1 MFERNIT
8 SFGAIGDGRY
18 DNSEA
23 FSAACNAVKE
33 AGGGILHVSAG
44 IWKTGPL
51 ELFSNTSLVLEENS
65 VISFIPD
72 PDRYKPVWTRWE
84 GVECYGM
91 HPLVFADNQERIR
104 ITGKGAFDGSGAV
117 WWAMLQEKRKNG
129 QKSPATPGEQAL
141 SRLNPG
147 YEKQPSGGGS
157 REMQFLRPPLVQ
169 FRKCAS
175 IYLEGFSLRNSPFW
189 TLHPVF
195 CTDVTI
201 RDIHI
206 TNPADAPNTDGMDI
220 DSCENVLIERCEV
233 AVGDDGIAI
242 KSGSGEDGIKANKP
256 SQNIAVRRCIV
267 KNGHGG
273 IVIGSETAAGIFNVT
288 AEHCLFQGTD
298 RGIRIKTRRGRG
310 GQISNLHFKHLTME
324 NNLCPVVINMF
335 YRCGAALSDGW
346 FTLEPLPVVYTT
358 PSIKNVVIEDIKAT
372 GCRASAGFI
381 AGLPE
386 SPVRN
391 LSISDSE
398 FATNESDPAHPDE
411 SDMFLGLPEASAKS
425 FRVINAYEPVF
436 SNVKFSA
443 ESAEFDLAFCTANSD
458 NHYTTEPFQN

>member
-23 FSAACNAVKE
+23 FFAACNAVKE

-129 QKSPATPGEQAL
+129 QKSPTTPGERAL

-157 REMQFLRPPLVQ
+157 REMQFLRPPLMQ

-195 CTDVTI
+195 CADVTI

-220 DSCENVLIERCEV
+220 DSCENVLIECCEV

-242 KSGSGEDGIKANKP
+242 KSGSGEDGIKASKP

-288 AEHCLFQGTD
+288 AEDCLFQGTD

-310 GQISNLHFKHLTME
+310 GQISNLHFRRLTME

-346 FTLEPLPVVYTT
+346 FTLETLPVVYTT

-398 FATNESDPAHPDE
+398 FVTNESDPTHPDE

-436 SNVKFSA
+436 FNVKFSA
-443 ESAEFDLAFCTANSD
+443 ESADS
-458 NHYTTEPFQN
+458 